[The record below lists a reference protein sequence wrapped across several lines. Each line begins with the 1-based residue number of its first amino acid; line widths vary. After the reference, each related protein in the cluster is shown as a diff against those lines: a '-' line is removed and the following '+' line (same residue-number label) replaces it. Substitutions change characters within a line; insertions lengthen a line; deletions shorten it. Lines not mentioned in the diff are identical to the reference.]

1 METVS
6 LVIPSDPKYVTTLRL
21 VTASIARKMGFDIE
35 AVDDLRV
42 CVSEA
47 VNYLFPFNDQIQVK
61 FSEEED
67 RIVITIIAKAP
78 FDDSKEGRLH
88 RMIMES
94 LLEGV
99 EDREDGLVLSKG
111 L

>member
-1 METVS
+1 METVK
-6 LVIPSDPKYVTTLRL
+6 LVIPSNPKYVTTLRL
-21 VTASIARKMGFDIE
+21 VTASIAQQMGFDIE

-47 VNYLFPFNDQIQVK
+47 VNYLFNFNEKIK
-61 FSEEED
+61 IIFSEEKENL
-67 RIVITIIAKAP
+67 VITISAKVP
-78 FDDSKEGRLH
+78 MDDSKEGKLH

-94 LLEGV
+94 LLDEV
-99 EDREDGLVLSKG
+99 EDRKDGLVLIKG